1 VAALGLNLI
10 IFLPLAAAIAVWVWP
25 QRRVELVPRFAL
37 WVGLLVLAIAL
48 GLWLRV
54 TPDTGPGHL
63 VGQTRSTWVLAGDAP
78 GAGGASSFL
87 LNVSYHVGLDP
98 ISAPLVLLTAL
109 LVPLSIAFTVPDRT
123 DPSRDHEGAVLRSD
137 GAPQNEPGFAAEPH
151 APAAHGPA
159 RLGLVRHRVR
169 EYYAWLLALT
179 TGMIGVFAAR
189 DLLLFYVF
197 FEFTLIPLYFLIAI
211 WGGPQ
216 RRYAASKFFLYTFA
230 GSVITFAGILYLA
243 ARAAEP
249 AAGLIDFDLARLSG
263 LDPDWPGPPLSRAEQ
278 WWLFLAFFCGFA
290 IKVPLFPLH
299 TWLPLAHTEAPTAG
313 SVLLAG
319 VLLKLGTYGFL
330 RFSLPMVPEGA
341 VAWAQFMGLLAVA
354 GIIYGAL
361 CCWVQRDAKKLVAY
375 SSVSHLG
382 FCMLGLF
389 SLLPVGLSGSV
400 LYMVNHGISTGALFL
415 VVGMVYERYHT
426 RDIHELGGLAARM
439 PLLAFFLVLF
449 TLSSI
454 GLPGLNG
461 FVSEFT
467 VLLAAFNSPALGTWY
482 GVLGASGILLGA
494 IYMLYLVGRLLF
506 GPLREPPGTPDP
518 ASGLPRD
525 LTRREIAILVPLAA
539 LVVLLGVAPRLITDT
554 LDPALDRQVL
564 ARVES
569 VAAPD
574 LLAGRGAAP
583 LPLTPLRGV
592 KGLPAAAVQVGKRTG
607 GP

>member
-1 VAALGLNLI
+1 
-10 IFLPLAAAIAVWVWP
+10 
-25 QRRVELVPRFAL
+25 
-37 WVGLLVLAIAL
+37 
-48 GLWLRV
+48 
-54 TPDTGPGHL
+54 
-63 VGQTRSTWVLAGDAP
+63 
-78 GAGGASSFL
+78 
-87 LNVSYHVGLDP
+87 
-98 ISAPLVLLTAL
+98 
-109 LVPLSIAFTVPDRT
+109 
-123 DPSRDHEGAVLRSD
+123 
-137 GAPQNEPGFAAEPH
+137 
-151 APAAHGPA
+151 
-159 RLGLVRHRVR
+159 
-169 EYYAWLLALT
+169 
-179 TGMIGVFAAR
+179 
-189 DLLLFYVF
+189 
-197 FEFTLIPLYFLIAI
+197 
-211 WGGPQ
+211 
-216 RRYAASKFFLYTFA
+216 
-230 GSVITFAGILYLA
+230 
-243 ARAAEP
+243 
-249 AAGLIDFDLARLSG
+249 
-263 LDPDWPGPPLSRAEQ
+263 
-278 WWLFLAFFCGFA
+278 
-290 IKVPLFPLH
+290 
-299 TWLPLAHTEAPTAG
+299 
-313 SVLLAG
+313 
-319 VLLKLGTYGFL
+319 
-330 RFSLPMVPEGA
+330 
-341 VAWAQFMGLLAVA
+341 
-354 GIIYGAL
+354 
-361 CCWVQRDAKKLVAY
+361 
-375 SSVSHLG
+375 
-382 FCMLGLF
+382 
-389 SLLPVGLSGSV
+389 
-400 LYMVNHGISTGALFL
+400 MVNHGISTGALFL